1 MAEVITLFI
10 FIYNAM
16 QPSLLILHH
25 FYDTRTQQSIICIGE
40 KHSLH
45 HVESDGMYLIQPLK
59 GFDFACKVNLII

>member
-25 FYDTRTQQSIICIGE
+25 FYDTRTQQSIICIDE
-40 KHSLH
+40 KHRLH
-45 HVESDGMYLIQPLK
+45 DLESDGMFLIQPLK
-59 GFDFACKVNLII
+59 VLDFASITKSI

>member
-25 FYDTRTQQSIICIGE
+25 FYDRRTQQSIICIDE
-40 KHSLH
+40 KHRLH
-45 HVESDGMYLIQPLK
+45 DLESDDMFSP
-59 GFDFACKVNLII
+59 